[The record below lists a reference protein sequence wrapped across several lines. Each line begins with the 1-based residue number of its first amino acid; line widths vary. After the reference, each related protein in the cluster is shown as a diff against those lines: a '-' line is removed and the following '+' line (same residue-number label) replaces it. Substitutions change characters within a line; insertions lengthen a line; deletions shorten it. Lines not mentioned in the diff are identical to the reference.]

1 MTVPKK
7 NSILIFDTNI
17 FLTGIDFSLIPSK
30 IYTTPQVIEE
40 IEVIKYLSKNR
51 TILNRILAAIETG
64 KLIVKSPP
72 DKYRFRV
79 KEKSKITGDFLKLS
93 ETDVGVIALA
103 LDLKEF
109 ENYEVIVYTNDYSI
123 ENLCSHLKLS
133 FKSIF
138 KEGIKKKYLFT
149 LYCPSCKKTYDMSY
163 GEKNCD
169 NCGSELKRKAIP
181 SK

>member
-40 IEVIKYLSKNR
+40 IEVIKYQSKNR
-51 TILNRILAAIETG
+51 TILDRILVATETG
-64 KLIVKSPP
+64 KLIVKLPQ
-72 DKYRFRV
+72 DKFRFWV

-93 ETDVGVIALA
+93 ETDLNVVALA
-103 LDLKEF
+103 LELKEV
-109 ENYEVIVYTNDYSI
+109 ENDEVIVYTNDYSI
-123 ENLCSHLKLS
+123 ENLCSHLNLGY
-133 FKSIF
+133 KSIF
-138 KEGIKKKYLFT
+138 KEGIKKKYLFA
-149 LYCPSCKKTYDMSY
+149 LYCPSCKKIYDKSY
-163 GEKNCD
+163 REKKCD

>member
-30 IYTTPQVIEE
+30 LYTTPQVIEE
-40 IEVIKYLSKNR
+40 IEVIKYQSKNR
-51 TILNRILAAIETG
+51 TILNRILAATETG
-64 KLIVKSPP
+64 KLIVKLPQ

-93 ETDVGVIALA
+93 ETDFDVVALA
-103 LDLKEF
+103 LELKEI
-109 ENYEVIVYTNDYSI
+109 ENDEVFVYTNDYSI
-123 ENLCSHLKLS
+123 ENLCFHLNLG

-138 KEGIKKKYLFT
+138 KEGIKRKYYFA
-149 LYCPSCKKTYDMSY
+149 LYCPSCKKIYDKSY
-163 GEKNCD
+163 GEKICD
-169 NCGSELKRKAIP
+169 NCGSKLKRKAIS

>member
-7 NSILIFDTNI
+7 NSILVFDTNI

-40 IEVIKYLSKNR
+40 IDVVKYQSKNR
-51 TILNRILAAIETG
+51 TILNRVLVAIETG
-64 KLIVKSPP
+64 KLIVKKSQ
-72 DKYRFRV
+72 DIYRFRV
-79 KEKSKITGDFLKLS
+79 REKSKLTGDFISLS
-93 ETDVGVIALA
+93 ETDVDVIALA
-103 LDLKEF
+103 LELKEF
-109 ENYEVIVYTNDYSI
+109 ENDEVIVYTNDYSI
-123 ENLCSHLKLS
+123 ENLCSHLNLG

-138 KEGIKKKYLFT
+138 KEGIKKKYIFA
-149 LYCPSCKKTYDMSY
+149 LYCPSCKKIYDKSY

-169 NCGSELKRKAIP
+169 NCGSELKRKALP